1 MTAFF
6 RHEKQVSR
14 RSVHGLRTR
23 ANKPRRLFR
32 VKRSGINGI
41 ILRLAAANTA
51 RPIERFRGI
60 RGIRGKFFRHD
71 FHARLTSETHRSI
84 FLVQLYIMEY
94 MKQLLIE
101 LEDDL
106 AAKLERVAPGRA
118 RKRSEFIRKA
128 ISRALWE
135 IEEEATAEAYRRRPD
150 SAADAYLDLRAWDPP
165 HSRKRSRR

>member
-1 MTAFF
+1 
-6 RHEKQVSR
+6 
-14 RSVHGLRTR
+14 
-23 ANKPRRLFR
+23 
-32 VKRSGINGI
+32 
-41 ILRLAAANTA
+41 
-51 RPIERFRGI
+51 
-60 RGIRGKFFRHD
+60 
-71 FHARLTSETHRSI
+71 
-84 FLVQLYIMEY
+84 

-135 IEEEATAEAYRRRPD
+135 IEEDATAEAYRRRPD
-150 SAADAYLDLRAWDPP
+150 SAADAYLDLRAWEPP